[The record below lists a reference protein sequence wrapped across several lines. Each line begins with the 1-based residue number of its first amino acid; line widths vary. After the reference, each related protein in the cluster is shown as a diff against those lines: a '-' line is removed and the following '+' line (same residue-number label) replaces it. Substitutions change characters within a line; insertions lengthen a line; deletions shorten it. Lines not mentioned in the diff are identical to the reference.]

1 MRITPLDIY
10 QQEFK
15 RVLRGIDPDEVEDFL
30 ERVADDYEQ
39 LIGENADLKER
50 VESLE
55 AQLAADGKSDQPHA
69 SEKTVREDAGNIIRE
84 AKKEADTL
92 MREAGREADN
102 IIRKAKDEA
111 DKLKSEIEES
121 YDVTSDEGTVTV
133 VESSDVVEK
142 MKMAELELRREI
154 SKLRAG
160 KERFLIEYRELLEKH
175 LKLLT
180 EDV

>member
-39 LIGENADLKER
+39 LIRENTASKER
-50 VESLE
+50 IESLE
-55 AQLAADGKSDQPHA
+55 SQLAADGKTDQPHP
-69 SEKTVREDAGNIIRE
+69 SEKAVREDAGNIIRE
-84 AKKEADTL
+84 ARKEADTL
-92 MREAGREADN
+92 VREAGREADN

-111 DKLKSEIEES
+111 EKLRSAMEES
-121 YDVTSDEGTVTV
+121 HDETIHGEKET
-133 VESSDVVEK
+133 ESSELVQK

-154 SKLRAG
+154 SGLRAR

-180 EDV
+180 E